1 MLVVIGTD
9 YIGSYESNLTYDHD
23 HDSPNL
29 FLDNISFW
37 NEDLNFKVIVWFNFH
52 VNLSDIWVVKY

>member
-1 MLVVIGTD
+1 MSLTNFITYCCIEYTLPEWDSNSQQMLVVIGTD

-29 FLDNISFW
+29 FLDNISF
-37 NEDLNFKVIVWFNFH
+37 
-52 VNLSDIWVVKY
+52 